1 MAIITNKDKVK
12 IPSAI
17 IEKGAELMS
26 PQGSDDEVSEDN
38 SADLR
43 EALGTAG
50 NGSASQLLEEE
61 DDLFGSFDPNQDD
74 DVEADRLNDPSISHL
89 DEPPMLGGRGR
100 DTNLFGNR
108 ASTPIGRAI
117 SPRLYAQASQFPTC
131 TQLRIWKWENGVP
144 VGLGAIDAMATE
156 EDLVR
161 EFSEAMPKRGEGRCQ
176 FKMRPIDLNG
186 NEMGQEVSMI
196 ISEHHAAIQK
206 LRRMKEYEATDSV
219 GSPFGP
225 GGVEYVTESDTS
237 GKMAEEMSRMFERM
251 MDKQDSRTRIL
262 EDALDAERERMRER
276 DFERAQERV
285 DLATNAAQGVQVL
298 TERMMEDESRRS
310 SQAMSMQQNQSQ
322 TLITTLT
329 SIFAQQQTMMQGQAE
344 AQRRADQLRLE
355 QERQRS
361 ERERVESEERR
372 RRDRLELEE
381 RRRREREE
389 SDRKLR
395 EERDYVERKLMKEQ
409 KEMELRMQ
417 REREELQVRMQR
429 DREERESR
437 ERWLGEERRR
447 REDSSREDIK
457 ARDLDRQRQ
466 HERRMKEAEIS
477 AQRDR
482 EHAERMMTLSR
493 QEMQGKTM
501 GGLTDLL
508 PKAAGFL
515 QSMGVEPQELV
526 QRIFAPPAPEEEK
539 ASAWSDTIPKLLGV
553 AGEVASAAIRA
564 KNGVPPAIGAAPPYA
579 GIEEYPELPEIN
591 DDIYRQHSERQKQT
605 RPSPIITPPPASE
618 VPPGEAV
625 HISQTGLGGSQMPSS
640 AALANQAGLP
650 LSEQKVARTALIGL
664 MKALSHA
671 DKAKWEEIITG
682 GLMEEP
688 KIYNYIQIVSVSKAL
703 GETGAPSQLVVD
715 VIAAL
720 KQSTLIPN
728 DINYGDNQ

>member
-1 MAIITNKDKVK
+1 MAIITNKDKTVVLDPTIK
-12 IPSAI
+12 KS
-17 IEKGAELMS
+17 EELTA

-50 NGSASQLLEEE
+50 NGSGTDLLEEE
-61 DDLFGSFDPNQDD
+61 DDLFGGFDPNQDE

-161 EFSEAMPKRGEGRCQ
+161 EFMDAMPKRGEGRCQ

-206 LRRMKEYEATDSV
+206 IRRMREYEATDSV
-219 GSPFGP
+219 GSPFAP
-225 GGVEYVTESDTS
+225 GVEYVTESDSS

-262 EDALDAERERMRER
+262 EDALDSERDRMRER

-310 SQAMSMQQNQSQ
+310 SQAMQMQQNQSQ

-329 SIFAQQQTMMQGQAE
+329 SIFAQQQTMMQGQSE
-344 AQRRADQLRLE
+344 AQRRADQIRLE
-355 QERQRS
+355 QERQRA
-361 ERERVESEERR
+361 ERERIEAEERR
-372 RRDRLELEE
+372 HRERLELEE
-381 RRRREREE
+381 RRKREREE
-389 SDRKLR
+389 GDRKLR
-395 EERDYVERKLMKEQ
+395 EERDYVERKLMKEH

-417 REREELQVRMQR
+417 RERDEIRMRMQR
-429 DREERESR
+429 DREEREAR
-437 ERWLGEERRR
+437 ERWMGEERRR
-447 REDSSREDIK
+447 REDRVREDSK

-482 EHAERMMTLSR
+482 EHAERMMILSK
-493 QEMQGKTM
+493 QELQGKTM

-515 QSMGVEPQELV
+515 QSMGVEPQDLV
-526 QRIFAPPAPEEEK
+526 QRIFAPPAPEEDK
-539 ASAWSDTIPKLLGV
+539 PSAWSDTIPKLLGV

-591 DDIYRQHSERQKQT
+591 DEIYKQHSERQKQS

-625 HISQTGLGGSQMPSS
+625 HISQTGLGQQSQIPSS
-640 AALANQAGLP
+640 AALAAQAGLS
-650 LSEQKVARTALIGL
+650 LEDQKGARTAIIQL
-664 MKALSHA
+664 MKVLSQA
-671 DKAKWEEIITG
+671 EKAKWEEIITA
-682 GLMEEP
+682 GLMQQP
-688 KIYNYIQIVSVSKAL
+688 SIYQYIQVVSVIQAL
-703 GETGAPSQLVVD
+703 TETGAPPQLVQD
-715 VIAAL
+715 VILAL
-720 KQSTLIPN
+720 KQSTLIPS
-728 DINYGDNQ
+728 DLNYGDTQ